1 MSRIELATAFVQH
14 MSSINIHVL
23 KTSTR
28 FIFLSAVIVCD
39 SWSVFDLYNPTTR
52 TQNEDRCCRAVRE
65 IL

>member
-1 MSRIELATAFVQH
+1 MREGPELVLFRQSTYTMSRIELATAFVQH

-39 SWSVFDLYNPTTR
+39 S
-52 TQNEDRCCRAVRE
+52 
-65 IL
+65 